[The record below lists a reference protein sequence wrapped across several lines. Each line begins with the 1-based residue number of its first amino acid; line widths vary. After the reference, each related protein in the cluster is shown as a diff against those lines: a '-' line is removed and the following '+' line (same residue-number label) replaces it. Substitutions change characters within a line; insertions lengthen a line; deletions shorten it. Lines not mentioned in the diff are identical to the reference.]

1 MSIQPSARPARAS
14 RRPALTTALA
24 STMTLLLGLVGVTA
38 DASSAA
44 AVEIDAITGVTV
56 SHPSG
61 TVEQWDSVRVDA
73 TWAVPDSAHPGDT
86 FRLALPTTP
95 RVVGFRDTFDMKDP
109 SEAVVG
115 SCTVEVEEIVCVLG
129 EYVATHT
136 GVHGS
141 LHFLVQ
147 VTETSEEDTIVFTTG
162 GGVEIPAG
170 VPGGGVGVRENPAP
184 TTPRKSGQLDLA
196 RSTIAWQVLIP
207 GEYLTDEDGEPV
219 VLTDTR
225 DPRLTLDPDSFSIV
239 YFAAEDWNDGNF
251 AAAATPLT
259 GDQFTLEN
267 GPEAHQLTFS
277 VPDARG
283 EGFVYAISYE
293 TALPDDVRPGDRFE
307 NTVAGTSVGE
317 ITAVARYVRAGGNA
331 FGEGMRSILVLKQV
345 DGDGADTAVGP
356 FAFELACVDEEGSPL
371 PGFPQSAE
379 VLAGGTISFAGVPV
393 GATCELVETHDGGAD
408 RVAFAPAGPIE
419 VTADSPEV
427 IQVVA
432 TNTFDAHVGRI
443 AVTKLVE
450 GDAAD
455 VVPGATEYTVAYTY
469 DTGAGE
475 VSGEMVVSDGTTSD
489 LADLPVGAVVTLD
502 EVEPARV
509 EGVAWREPVFS
520 GHGVEVLADGTA
532 RVVVGDGTTVQ
543 VTLTNHADVPTVP
556 VDPAEPE
563 PAEPGSSL
571 ATTGA
576 GVTAAVAVAAALLAL
591 GLAAVLLSRRT
602 RAS

>member
-1 MSIQPSARPARAS
+1 
-14 RRPALTTALA
+14 
-24 STMTLLLGLVGVTA
+24 MTLLLGLVGVTA
-38 DASSAA
+38 AASSAA

-61 TVEQWDSVRVDA
+61 TVQQWDSVRVDA

-95 RVVGFRDTFDMKDP
+95 RVVGFRDAFDLKDP
-109 SEAVVG
+109 SAAVVG

-129 EYVATHT
+129 EYVSTHT

-141 LHFLVQ
+141 LHFLAQ

-184 TTPRKSGQLDLA
+184 ATPRKSGQLDLA

-225 DPRLTLDPDSFSIV
+225 DPRLELDPASFSIA
-239 YFAAEDWNDGNF
+239 YFAAEDWNGGSF

-259 GDQFTLEN
+259 SDQFTLEH
-267 GPEAHQLTFS
+267 GPGAHQLTFS

-283 EGFVYAISYE
+283 AGFVYAISYE

-307 NTVAGTSVGE
+307 NTVAGTSVGDV
-317 ITAVARYVRAGGNA
+317 TALAHYVRAGGNA
-331 FGEGMRSILVLKQV
+331 FGEGVRSILLLKQV
-345 DGDGADTAVGP
+345 DGDGAGTAVGP
-356 FAFELACVDEEGSPL
+356 FEFELACVDDEGSPL

-379 VLAGGTISFAGVPV
+379 VSAGGTISFAAVPV
-393 GATCELVETHDGGAD
+393 GATCELAETHDGGAD
-408 RVAFAPAGPIE
+408 RVAFAPAGRIE

-455 VVPGATEYTVAYTY
+455 AVPSATEYTVAYTY

-475 VSGEMVVSDGTTSD
+475 VSGEVVVSDGTTSD
-489 LADLPVGAVVTLD
+489 LANLPVGAVVTLD
-502 EVEPARV
+502 EVEPATV
-509 EGVAWREPVFS
+509 EGVVWKEPVFS
-520 GHGVEVLADGTA
+520 GHGVEVLADGAA

-556 VDPAEPE
+556 VEPAEPAE
-563 PAEPGSSL
+563 PGPAEPGSSL

-576 GVTAAVAVAAALLAL
+576 GVAAAVAVAAALLAL
-591 GLAAVLLSRRT
+591 GLAAVLLSRRA